1 MKKYTINNF
10 NIKKASVFIFILN
23 IIQIS
28 IAILL
33 LMFEN
38 DKYRLNLL
46 AFVIILSVLV
56 NNIIVLYDRY
66 SIKNVNNQ
74 YDLVKET
81 LKRVE
86 NLNNTLRAQRH
97 DFLNHLQVV
106 YGLLE
111 MDEFD
116 DTKDYIEKVF
126 NDIQKVSRFLKT
138 SKPAINALLQAKI
151 LKCEK
156 NNIEVKLNVTS
167 PLTNFEIQEWK
178 ICRVLG
184 NLMDNAI
191 YALNETEIDK
201 KMYIEIS
208 EDVNFYYFIISDN
221 GKMISDN
228 IKDKIFKPGFSTKG
242 KKGEGM
248 GLYIVKDIVESING
262 SISFESVE
270 NNTSFK
276 VSFLKDLKEK
286 KKNLKTSKKSF

>member
-286 KKNLKTSKKSF
+286 KKI